1 MSEKKLNIYQKL
13 NNFNTMVGTIVK
25 DNTNP
30 HYHYKYADINNVL
43 EAIREPLSTNG
54 LVALQTT
61 IKKNDMFCLNT
72 KIINI
77 ESPEEFVEI
86 DIPLIYNGDMQKLG
100 SAVTYA
106 RRYGLV
112 TLLNLGQEDDD
123 GNLASQSTYQQQ
135 QQQPQPQQT
144 IKQIFTSALYKAGL
158 NKQDLTDFMNFMSNL
173 GYNLIDDK
181 VKQNL
186 LSQVPKFTKDYLE
199 MKASLNENKQ

>member
-13 NNFNTMVGTIVK
+13 NNFNTMVGAIRK

-61 IKKNDMFCLNT
+61 IRKDDIFCLNT

-77 ESPEEFVEI
+77 DSPEEFVEI

-100 SAVTYA
+100 SAITYA

-112 TLLNLGQEDDD
+112 TLLGLEQEDDD
-123 GNLASQSTYQQQ
+123 GNLASGKTQQQ
-135 QQQPQPQQT
+135 TQQT
-144 IKQIFTSALYKAGL
+144 QQTLHGIRQAFADALFKAGL
-158 NKQDLTDFMNFMSNL
+158 TKNDLVDFTNYMDNM
-173 GYNLIDDK
+173 GYDLKDDK
-181 VKQNL
+181 VKQNIL
-186 LSQVPKFTKDYLE
+186 NQVPKFVKEYLE
-199 MKASLNENKQ
+199 MKASVNENQ

>member
-13 NNFNTMVGTIVK
+13 NNFNTMVGAIRK

-61 IKKNDMFCLNT
+61 IRKDDIFCLNT

-77 ESPEEFVEI
+77 DSPEEFVEI

-123 GNLASQSTYQQQ
+123 GNLASQSTYQQPQ
-135 QQQPQPQQT
+135 QQPQQT
-144 IKQIFTSALYKAGL
+144 IKQIFTSALFKAGL
-158 NKQDLTDFMNFMSNL
+158 TKNDLTDFMNYMSNL
-173 GYNLIDDK
+173 GYNLKDGG

-186 LSQVPKFTKDYLE
+186 LNQIPKFVKDYLE
-199 MKASLNENKQ
+199 MKASLNESKQ